1 MSQGTVKWFSA
12 EKGYGFIQQ
21 DGGGEDVFVHRTA
34 VAGLGYGEELRKG
47 ERLSFEIRRTPKG
60 LQAVNVQRL
69 DV

>member
-1 MSQGTVKWFSA
+1 MPRGIVKWFSA

-21 DGGGEDVFVHRTA
+21 ENGGEDVFVHRSA
-34 VAGLGYGEELRKG
+34 VVGLGYGEELRKG

-60 LQAVNVQRL
+60 LQAVDVKRL